1 MRHLTSFL
9 AGIVVAVVAWAVLG
23 WAQARLGGTAVTGIS
38 AHSWGTYAVP
48 LLFFAVGGLL
58 IGLIAAT
65 RISPSGPLIG
75 GVGFVVLQ
83 LAYVLW
89 PGFLD
94 WLPHSVFGQT
104 DIWTRPARSGMAAV
118 LGLVMLVAIV
128 SVRRW
133 QRWPGAAGRHAEQ
146 PPAGGTTGGQF
157 PLSGSRPGAATADPG
172 TEDTTRTLPA
182 DNPPTGYPTGSAG
195 HEPGGPVIGRPPET
209 PER

>member
-1 MRHLTSFL
+1 MRHLSSFL

-23 WAQARLGGTAVTGIS
+23 WAQARLGGTAVTGINQ
-38 AHSWGTYAVP
+38 HSWGTYQVP

-75 GVGFVVLQ
+75 GIGFVVLQ

-89 PGFLD
+89 PGFLN
-94 WLPHSVFGQT
+94 WLPDSVFGQH

-118 LGLVMLVAIV
+118 LGLVMLVAV
-128 SVRRW
+128 LSVRRW
-133 QRWPGAAGRHAEQ
+133 QRWPSAAGRHEDQAV
-146 PPAGGTTGGQF
+146 PAGGQF

-172 TEDTTRTLPA
+172 AEDTTRILPA
-182 DNPPTGYPTGSAG
+182 DNPSAGHPTGSPG
-195 HEPGGPVIGRPPET
+195 YEPGGPVIGRPPET